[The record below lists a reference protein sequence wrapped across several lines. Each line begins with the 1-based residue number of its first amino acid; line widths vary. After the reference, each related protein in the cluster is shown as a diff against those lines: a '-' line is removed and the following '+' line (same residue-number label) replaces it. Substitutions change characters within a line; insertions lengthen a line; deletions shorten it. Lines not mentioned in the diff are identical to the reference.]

1 MISIITPVLNGVE
14 FIERN
19 IQEIMKLSLQY
30 EHIIVDGGSIDG
42 TLEIVKK
49 YPHLILVNQNN
60 KDGMYGAIHQG
71 VLVANGKYLAY
82 INADDTIIPSGFDK
96 MYNEIDNHTLDIVYS
111 NAYLIYPEKNTTKV
125 FKGNQFGKY
134 FLKQGVFP
142 FIQPSAIFTKDIY
155 FKVNG
160 LRYDLFRICGD
171 IDLFYRIAK
180 LPESKFQF
188 INTFSSNF
196 FVYSNSLGNTNSK
209 LGEKERELNSVPF
222 PSLYVRFLFKLT
234 TLF

>member
-1 MISIITPVLNGVE
+1 MISIITPVLNGAS
-14 FIERN
+14 FIEEN
-19 IQEIMKLSLQY
+19 IKSVSKLTIPF
-30 EHIIVDGGSIDG
+30 EHIIVDGGSTDG
-42 TLEIVKK
+42 THEIVRK
-49 YPHLILVNQNN
+49 YPYIKLINQKN

-71 VLVANGKYLAY
+71 VLESKGKYLAY
-82 INADDTIIPSGFDK
+82 VNADDTIISVGFDK
-96 MYNEIDNHTLDIVYS
+96 MYNEIDNHTLDVVYS
-111 NAYLIYPEKNTTKV
+111 NAYLIYPEKNTTKI

-209 LGEKERELNSVPF
+209 LGEEERKLNSVPF
-222 PSLYVRFLFKLT
+222 ASLYVRFLFKLT
-234 TLF
+234 KLF